1 MSTVRS
7 IAAKSRNCSHNSS
20 EDDLTTNHQGRSD
33 MDVQQAEK
41 TTEQMK
47 QLIAYIVGKVI
58 KRKAVEINE
67 DTPLISSGLVDS
79 FALVEIFVE
88 LQSISRRKIPASKV
102 QTKDMDTVRMML
114 ATAER
119 FGKPVP

>member
-1 MSTVRS
+1 
-7 IAAKSRNCSHNSS
+7 
-20 EDDLTTNHQGRSD
+20 
-33 MDVQQAEK
+33 MDVQQAENS
-41 TTEQMK
+41 TEQMK
-47 QLIAYIVGKVI
+47 QLISYILEKVI
-58 KRKAVEINE
+58 KRKAVEISE
-67 DTPLISSGLVDS
+67 DTPLISSGLIDS

-119 FGKPVP
+119 LGKPVQ

>member
-1 MSTVRS
+1 
-7 IAAKSRNCSHNSS
+7 
-20 EDDLTTNHQGRSD
+20 
-33 MDVQQAEK
+33 MDVQQENS
-41 TTEQMK
+41 TEQMK
-47 QLIAYIVGKVI
+47 QLISYILEKVI
-58 KRKAVEINE
+58 KGKAVDISE
-67 DTPLISSGLVDS
+67 DTPLISSGLIDS

-119 FGKPVP
+119 LGKPLR

>member
-1 MSTVRS
+1 
-7 IAAKSRNCSHNSS
+7 
-20 EDDLTTNHQGRSD
+20 
-33 MDVQQAEK
+33 MDVQPAEK
-41 TTEQMK
+41 TTELMK
-47 QLIAYIVGKVI
+47 QLISYIVQKVI
-58 KRKAVEINE
+58 KRKTVEISE

-114 ATAER
+114 ATAEK
-119 FGKPVP
+119 FGKPVT